1 MAINPLYFLAT
12 CALGWGFS
20 LAIYRAV
27 ASRNG
32 WPMGHMQA
40 RYPLIVTL
48 LGVAAL
54 VLSFLFIAAAPA
66 QRWPIL
72 LLGLLFSLFWLG
84 FLRVAAQTALFL
96 APISAL
102 LLGVLWAS
110 NEDGLAEI
118 RNLEDRALERAQ
130 RIEQRIEERWRQRGQ
145 PQDAVPSTDPMPT
158 IIPPPARKSTPQ

>member
-1 MAINPLYFLAT
+1 MAINPLFFLAT
-12 CALGWGFS
+12 CAVGWGFS

-27 ASRNG
+27 AYRNG
-32 WPMGHMQA
+32 WPMGYMQA

-72 LLGLLFSLFWLG
+72 LLGLLFALFWLG

-96 APISAL
+96 APLAAL

-118 RNLEDRALERAQ
+118 RNLEDRALERAN
-130 RIEQRIEERWRQRGQ
+130 RIEQRLEERWRQRFQ
-145 PQDAVPSTDPMPT
+145 PLDPAGGLEPA
-158 IIPPPARKSTPQ
+158 PVGPARKTVPQ